1 MRGLTFFELN
11 NSISMFSLSAICIL
25 DKQDSHS
32 LSFKTK
38 LVSVNS
44 CPQNHYGSI
53 TLEIVNVKLE
63 KGVRTGLYRTLTSL
77 PSWISKFLVSDNCFV
92 SQKLCDYFMDGN
104 EGFKNKGRREFR
116 CPEEPRIRIF
126 CADSVQGFRLSAGSE
141 LVSVLLRWSSRF
153 LDFFG
158 LG

>member
-92 SQKLCDYFMDGN
+92 SQKLAHRPQRPWTKTRASAMTLWTGTRASKIKDGEN
-104 EGFKNKGRREFR
+104 FDVLRS
-116 CPEEPRIRIF
+116 P
-126 CADSVQGFRLSAGSE
+126 GSE
-141 LVSVLLRWSSRF
+141 YFVLIRSKVSDYLLVQN
-153 LDFFG
+153 
-158 LG
+158 